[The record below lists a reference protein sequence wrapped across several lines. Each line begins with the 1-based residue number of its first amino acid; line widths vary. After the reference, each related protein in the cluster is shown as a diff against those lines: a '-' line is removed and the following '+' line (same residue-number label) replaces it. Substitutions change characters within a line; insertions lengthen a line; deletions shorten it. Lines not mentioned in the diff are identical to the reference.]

1 MLTLVYQVIIKAL
14 MKNNSSLLYSFILLV
29 GDFISLVAA
38 FILAY
43 IIRVKLDTRPLPA
56 QVPAHTYLLIFLI
69 LLPFWLMI
77 FGFLNMYT
85 SEVYENRFS
94 EAARIA
100 IGSFIGTLF
109 LLSSGYVLDRTIFP
123 ARLVPVYGFI
133 ISMLLVLLSR
143 TILRAVRRSLFA
155 HGIGVNNVLLV
166 GGTPITSELYHSL
179 SHTGITGYSVVGV
192 VGGRHHFEDIPSKKQ
207 FSIFAEA
214 IESFKNLS
222 VHSVVQSELFAD
234 NEKNDEILSYAQEH
248 HMSYRFVPG
257 NNDVFVGKVDVGL
270 LQNIPVVSVH
280 QTALVGWGRIA
291 KRLLD
296 IVISV
301 VGIIL
306 SSPIMLLIVVYL
318 VIFDGGDVILRQKR
332 LTRFNTTF
340 NIYKLRTHKHKY
352 NGLDP
357 VDAFAKMGRPDL
369 FAKFSKN
376 GNFLLNDPRIG
387 KFGNFLRATSLD
399 ELPQLFNILK
409 GDISLVGPRALIA
422 RDLEEY
428 PFKNLI
434 LSVKSGLTGL
444 AQISGRNNIPVEE
457 RRKLDIYYVQNWSF
471 WFDIVILLKT
481 FVQVLKRIIE
491 RRVD

>member
-1 MLTLVYQVIIKAL
+1 
-14 MKNNSSLLYSFILLV
+14 MKNNSSLLYSFILLI
-29 GDFISLVAA
+29 GDFVSLVAA

-56 QVPAHTYLLIFLI
+56 QVPAHTYLLIFLV

-77 FGFLNMYT
+77 FGFLNMYK

-109 LLSSGYVLDRTIFP
+109 LLSSGYVLNRTIFP
-123 ARLVPVYGFI
+123 ARLVPVYGLI
-133 ISMLLVLLSR
+133 ISMLLVLFSR
-143 TILRAVRRSLFA
+143 TLLRASRRSLFA
-155 HGIGVNNVLLV
+155 RGIGVNHVLLV
-166 GGTPITSELYHSL
+166 GGTPITNELYHSL
-179 SHTGITGYSVVGV
+179 SHTGLTGYTVVGV
-192 VGGRHHFEDIPSKKQ
+192 VSGHHHFADIPAKKQ
-207 FSIFAEA
+207 FASFEEA
-214 IESFKNLS
+214 IEALQK
-222 VHSVVQSELFAD
+222 HTIQSVVQSELFAD
-234 NEKNDEILSYAQEH
+234 TNENDEILSYAQEH
-248 HMSYRFVPG
+248 HMAYRFVPG
-257 NNDVFVGKVDVGL
+257 NNNVFVGKVDIGL

-296 IVISV
+296 ILTSII
-301 VGIIL
+301 GIIVT
-306 SSPIMLLIVVYL
+306 SPIMLLLALYL
-318 VIFDGGDVILRQKR
+318 KIFDGGDVLLKQQR

-340 NIYKLRTHKHKY
+340 NIYKFRTHRHKY

-357 VDAFAKMGRPDL
+357 VDAFTKMGRPDL
-369 FAKFSKN
+369 FEKFTKH
-376 GNFLLNDPRIG
+376 GNFLPNDPRIG

-422 RDLEEY
+422 SDLEEY
-428 PFKNLI
+428 PLKNLI